1 MTHYGECEWVTGVVL
16 YEHKGKG
23 NRNRTKK
30 RNQRFVEGNF
40 GSLDPTREEKKKKRF
55 PPKFVAVK
63 KETNENKEL
72 KDKNKHEAIGSIK
85 KKKDMKPQ
93 DGKEI

>member
-1 MTHYGECEWVTGVVL
+1 MNTRE
-16 YEHKGKG
+16 KGTEIGQK
-23 NRNRTKK
+23 NETRDLLR
-30 RNQRFVEGNF
+30 EI
-40 GSLDPTREEKKKKRF
+40 LDPWIPPEKKKKKKRF

-85 KKKDMKPQ
+85 KKKDMKP
-93 DGKEI
+93 

>member
-1 MTHYGECEWVTGVVL
+1 M
-16 YEHKGKG
+16 
-23 NRNRTKK
+23 
-30 RNQRFVEGNF
+30 GNF

-85 KKKDMKPQ
+85 KTKKT
-93 DGKEI
+93 